1 MPASSVPSKDR
12 LLGDEG
18 QIGWTGG
25 SLAWET
31 ESIMSTVDEQPR
43 MAPTLGPPPLPDCAL
58 APADRDVA
66 AAGDVLRASQVMGP
80 SPTPRRAWPVRAAQ
94 AVASGLEWLIGGVA
108 LVVGLA
114 LVAAIPLLQFASLGY
129 MLESAARIARTGR
142 FTAGFVGYRQAARV
156 GSLVLGAWLAL
167 LPLTW
172 VAALWRSAEL
182 IDPHGETARRWGTA
196 VLVLAVLSSLHLVAA
211 CFRGGRLRHFL
222 LPTLNVARLRRRLRR
237 GSVYVSARDSV
248 WNFVVGLRLPY
259 LFWLGLRGFFGGLV
273 WLALPVM
280 LIAIGREAA
289 LVGWIG
295 AFLLMVVVCHLPF
308 LQVRMATENRFAAIF
323 GWRAIRRLFVRA
335 PLAYWTAIVATLLSA
350 IPLYLLKI
358 EMVPRQ
364 AQWLPSLVFVTFML
378 PARWISGWAYGRALR
393 REQPRWWGTR
403 LVGRL
408 ALVPVV
414 AFYVLLVFFS
424 QYTSWQ
430 GQGSLLEQHAFL
442 LPVPFLSR

>member
-1 MPASSVPSKDR
+1 
-12 LLGDEG
+12 
-18 QIGWTGG
+18 
-25 SLAWET
+25 
-31 ESIMSTVDEQPR
+31 MSAVDEQVR
-43 MAPTLGPPPLPDCAL
+43 TAPAIGPPPLPAWAIAL
-58 APADRDVA
+58 AEHEMISNAEVP
-66 AAGDVLRASQVMGP
+66 RAVDELAPGP
-80 SPTPRRAWPVRAAQ
+80 RLRRAWPVQAAQ
-94 AVASGLEWLIGGVA
+94 AIASGLEWLIGGVA

-129 MLESAARIARTGR
+129 MLESAGRIARTGN
-142 FTAGFVGYRQAARV
+142 FSAGFVGYRQAARV

-182 IDPHGETARRWGTA
+182 IDPHGETARGWGTA
-196 VLVLAVLSSLHLVAA
+196 VLVLAVLSSLHLVTA

-222 LPTLNVARLRRRLRR
+222 LPTLNVARLWRRLRR
-237 GSVYVSARDSV
+237 GGVYVSARDSV

-259 LFWLGLRGFFGGLV
+259 LFWLGVRGFFGGLV
-273 WLALPVM
+273 WLAVPVL

-308 LQVRMATENRFAAIF
+308 LQVRMATENRFAAVF

-403 LVGRL
+403 IVTRL

-430 GQGSLLEQHAFL
+430 GAGSLLEQHAFL

>member
-1 MPASSVPSKDR
+1 M
-12 LLGDEG
+12 
-18 QIGWTGG
+18 WTGG
-25 SLAWET
+25 SLSWET
-31 ESIMSTVDEQPR
+31 GTIMSVVDETLR
-43 MAPTLGPPPLPDCAL
+43 MAPPIGPPPLPTRAVAL
-58 APADRDVA
+58 ADREKFSVA
-66 AAGDVLRASQVMGP
+66 EVRRAVDELSPGP
-80 SPTPRRAWPVRAAQ
+80 NPPLAWPVRAAQ
-94 AVASGLEWLIGGVA
+94 AIASGLEWLIGGVA

-129 MLESAARIARTGR
+129 MLESAGRIARTGQFR
-142 FTAGFVGYRQAARV
+142 AGFVGYRQAARV

-196 VLVLAVLSSLHLVAA
+196 VLVLAVLSSVHLVTA

-237 GSVYVSARDSV
+237 GDVYGSARDGV
-248 WNFVVGLRLPY
+248 WDFVVGLRLPY
-259 LFWLGLRGFFGGLV
+259 LFWLGVRGFIGGLI
-273 WLALPVM
+273 WLALPVF

-289 LVGWIG
+289 FVGWIG

-308 LQVRMATENRFAAIF
+308 LQVRMATENRFAAVF
-323 GWRAIRRLFVRA
+323 GWREIRRLFMRA
-335 PLAYWTAIVATLLSA
+335 PLAYWTAIVAALLSA

-393 REQPRWWGTR
+393 RDQPRWWGTR
-403 LVGRL
+403 IVTRLVI
-408 ALVPVV
+408 APFV